1 MLLHK
6 DAMKKPN
13 TRINFANDKIHIFDV
28 ATPVYFSSPRHYCIP
43 IDKLDYQNIYNDLNR

>member
-1 MLLHK
+1 
-6 DAMKKPN
+6 MKKPN